1 MCSSDLDMTLV
12 DFDTEVRVAKYGQKD
27 FPRVVERIRGRTP
40 DGETA
45 LYDAMGVYLD
55 GAADDDGRTILVV
68 YTDGGDTRSTSSFPD
83 VMNLLKASDVTIF
96 SVGFLEHSRGAATDR
111 SRLMQL
117 AEVSGGQSFFPSTMK
132 DVDMAYDKVVQQ
144 IRAQYSIAFTSA
156 NGARDGSWRKVE
168 FKVRKPG
175 VSGVK
180 ILARKGYYAPYD
192 HQAGQAKPK

>member
-1 MCSSDLDMTLV
+1 
-12 DFDTEVRVAKYGQKD
+12 
-27 FPRVVERIRGRTP
+27 
-40 DGETA
+40 
-45 LYDAMGVYLD
+45 MGVYLD